1 MKLIQRTIL
10 PITFIIFPFS
20 LFGESKLFMMY
31 GIKLGQKRNLVSEIY
46 GKSFKSH
53 TFEDGYSYD
62 AFKLDEHILV
72 VESENKRPDL
82 VWAIQIQGN
91 KNPKFFGL
99 NEINLGDNAEKVIS
113 TFGKPDEIR
122 NAYDEQTKEELK
134 NIQYYSYDTSRNFS
148 FEVQNQ
154 KVTSIK
160 LSFKGIA
167 SVADTLE
174 ITSTFKILQSKNL
187 YQIALLLD
195 QNFILKE
202 KDQKEF
208 KITENPVVVLHTKN
222 EISNRFFNLPNSLA
236 NLSPNDILES
246 LDLKNDNQFV
256 FGKYLKFKKGDE
268 TIHLFFL
275 KSYEGWTLKEI
286 NIESTPNSAESL
298 K

>member
-1 MKLIQRTIL
+1 MKLNQYIISL
-10 PITFIIFPFS
+10 LTFIIFPFS
-20 LFGESKLFMMY
+20 IFGESKLFMMY

-46 GKSFKSH
+46 GKPFKSH

-91 KNPKFFGL
+91 KNPKYFGL
-99 NEINLGDNAEKVIS
+99 NEINLGDSAEKVTSI
-113 TFGKPDEIR
+113 FGKPDEVR

-148 FEVQNQ
+148 IEVQNQ

-160 LSFKGIA
+160 LSFNGTA
-167 SVADTLE
+167 SVTDTLE
-174 ITSTFKILQSKNL
+174 IPSTFKILQSKNL
-187 YQIALLLD
+187 YQISLLLD

-202 KDQKEF
+202 KDQKEY
-208 KITENPVVVLHTKN
+208 KISGNPIVVLNSKN
-222 EISNRFFNLPNSLA
+222 EISNRFFYLPNSLA
-236 NLSPNDILES
+236 NLSPKDILET

-275 KSYEGWTLKEI
+275 KSYEGWTLKEM
-286 NIESTPNSAESL
+286 NIENTPNSAE
-298 K
+298 